1 MIFWYVDFLFGWR
14 SVQAKYF
21 RISALV
27 LELRMLIFFRS
38 EKKRVNESAIRL
50 SGTWAYN
57 YNYKAWK
64 KWKKMTD
71 DWQQVVYFIF

>member
-1 MIFWYVDFLFGWR
+1 M
-14 SVQAKYF
+14 QAKYF

-50 SGTWAYN
+50 SGTLLDGGRRSKRISIAVTCIN
-57 YNYKAWK
+57 
-64 KWKKMTD
+64 
-71 DWQQVVYFIF
+71 

>member
-1 MIFWYVDFLFGWR
+1 M
-14 SVQAKYF
+14 QAKYF

-50 SGTWAYN
+50 SGTLDCLLRHSS
-57 YNYKAWK
+57 
-64 KWKKMTD
+64 TD
-71 DWQQVVYFIF
+71 SLDSAEKRDFSAFSDFINNLNVYGILGI